1 MKATIKKTADGTEVL
16 VISNRGF
23 HPILLLEYI
32 ASSKDW
38 LPIQV
43 VASDYDF
50 LISFPTAET
59 LRAAR
64 DYINAN
70 Y

>member
-32 ASSKDW
+32 ASSKGG
-38 LPIQV
+38 LPIEV
-43 VASDYDF
+43 VTGDYNF
-50 LISFPTAET
+50 LISFPNAEI